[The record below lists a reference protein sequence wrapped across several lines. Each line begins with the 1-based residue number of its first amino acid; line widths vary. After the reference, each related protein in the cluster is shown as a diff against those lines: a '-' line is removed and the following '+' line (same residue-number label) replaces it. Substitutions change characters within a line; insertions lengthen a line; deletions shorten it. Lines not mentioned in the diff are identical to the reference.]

1 VYLVPDKVYILL
13 FEKLFPPERVEC
25 HGSVCN
31 GGGQVGKD
39 DRPADLVGLQLECV
53 LEQKG
58 ELALSEGDVEVSGQV
73 LTKHLD
79 FVKSKK
85 RSIPV
90 ITYR

>member
-1 VYLVPDKVYILL
+1 
-13 FEKLFPPERVEC
+13 
-25 HGSVCN
+25 
-31 GGGQVGKD
+31 
-39 DRPADLVGLQLECV
+39 VGLQLECV

-85 RSIPV
+85 RSV
-90 ITYR
+90 TYSHTRHNVQVDDVLGISAGVRNRSDLN